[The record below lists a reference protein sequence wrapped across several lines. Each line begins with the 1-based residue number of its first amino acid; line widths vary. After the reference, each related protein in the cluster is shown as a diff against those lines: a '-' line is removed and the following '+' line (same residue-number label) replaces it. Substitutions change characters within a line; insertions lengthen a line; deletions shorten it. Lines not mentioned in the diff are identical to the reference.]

1 MGSTTT
7 LTQTCSCRSSFDRP
21 AFLSMTIRAQIKP
34 SVYSRGAAIRSSRA
48 PKRPCVTHATHR
60 RSGTSYKV
68 TQDEIE
74 HFHREGWVHLKG
86 VLSEEEISKLETS
99 YSDFINGKLCDLS
112 KLGKDFCDMSGSYD
126 KDLSKFSIINIMLP
140 STYHPPLKH
149 TLYEQRAASIASQL
163 YKGADMVV
171 DYDQLLAKPP
181 EKPDAV
187 FAWHQDLH
195 YWPLTKDTRTAS
207 FWLAIDDVSE
217 ENGCIRFV
225 PGSHK
230 EEKLRECRPLLG
242 DRSKSHVLVAEVR
255 EGDKIAP
262 AIINRG
268 DLTVH
273 NERIVHGSGGNYS
286 KTSWRR
292 AWVIAFRTRETVEE
306 ERRLGF
312 THSHN
317 DDLKVLNEVGKEK

>member
-1 MGSTTT
+1 M
-7 LTQTCSCRSSFDRP
+7 
-21 AFLSMTIRAQIKP
+21 I
-34 SVYSRGAAIRSSRA
+34 IRSKAIPQAHVNRKRSIRPPPASRA
-48 PKRPCVTHATHR
+48 HATANEGTLR
-60 RSGTSYKV
+60 RNKATYNV
-68 TQDEIE
+68 TQDEID
-74 HFHREGWVHLKG
+74 HFHREGWVHLRG
-86 VLSEEEISKLETS
+86 VLSEDEVSDLERS
-99 YSDFINGKLCDLS
+99 YNDFINGRLCDLS
-112 KLGKDFCDMSGSYD
+112 KLGKDFCDMSSGYEA

-140 STYHPPLKH
+140 SIYHPPLRGS
-149 TLYEQRAASIASQL
+149 LYEQRAASIASQL
-163 YKGADMVV
+163 YQGADMVV

-195 YWPLTKDTRTAS
+195 YWPKTTDTRTAS

-217 ENGCIRFV
+217 ENGCIKFV

-230 EEKLRECRPLLG
+230 EERLRECRPLLG
-242 DRSKSHVLVAEVR
+242 DRSKSHVLVADVTDQ
-255 EGDKIAP
+255 DKVVP
-262 AIINRG
+262 AIISRG

-292 AWVIAFRTRETVEE
+292 AWVIAYRTRATVEE

-317 DDLKVLNEVGKEK
+317 DDLKVLNAVGKE